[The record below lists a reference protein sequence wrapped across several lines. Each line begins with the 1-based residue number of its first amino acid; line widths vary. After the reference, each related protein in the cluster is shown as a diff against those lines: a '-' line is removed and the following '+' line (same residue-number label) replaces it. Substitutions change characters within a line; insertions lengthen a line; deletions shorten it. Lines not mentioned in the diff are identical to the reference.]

1 MVTISSSIEV
11 NEAYLREQF
20 DLCSDIVFR
29 PFTLKDDTLLLLA
42 YLDGMVNVQSI
53 ENNVLKPLIFSGLP
67 QGIERIQTLADMLKR
82 EWLPLANVKTE
93 ESMECLVQQI
103 LHGSLAIM
111 VDGEASVLLAQ
122 VQEFEM
128 RGIQEPLKESTLRG
142 SKEGFVENIRTNT
155 SLIRRRIIHPQLKME
170 SFTIGTYTQT
180 EVVLTYVKGLAA
192 EHVLTEVRDK
202 LGQIEINGVIDSAYI
217 EEWIEN
223 SSFSLFPQIQN
234 TERPDIVTASLL
246 DGKVALLTNGTPFA
260 LILPSTFW
268 SGLQSADDYFER
280 FVFIILTRMVRYIMT
295 FISFALPAIY
305 VSLSTFHPEMIPS
318 NLMIGIATARESSPF
333 PTVIEVFI
341 MMFIFDGL
349 QEAGVHL
356 PNQLG
361 PVVSIIGAL
370 VIGQAAVEAG
380 IISTP
385 IIIVISLTGIAAYT
399 IPRYSATLP
408 FRIIRYMMLFISG
421 ALGFVGLT
429 FGIIFLL
436 IHLVML
442 ESFGTPYLSPVAPF
456 DGKRIRD
463 LFIRYPFWMKNG
475 RNKKKKRAAQ

>member
-1 MVTISSSIEV
+1 MSSISKSVEV
-11 NEAYLREQF
+11 NEAYLKEQF
-20 DLCSDIVFR
+20 NHCSDIVIRSFMLR
-29 PFTLKDDTLLLLA
+29 DETKLILV
-42 YLDGMVNVQSI
+42 YLDGMTRLQSVEDNI
-53 ENNVLKPLIFSGLP
+53 LKPLIFSGLP
-67 QGIERIQTLADMLKR
+67 QGIDRIQSLAEMFR
-82 EWLPLANVKTE
+82 SEWIPLTDVKTDK
-93 ESMECLVQQI
+93 SLDDLVNHI
-103 LHGSLAIM
+103 LKGSLGIL
-111 VDGEASVLLAQ
+111 VDGEASALIAQ
-122 VQEFEM
+122 VQGYET
-128 RGIQEPLKESTLRG
+128 RGIQEPQKESTLRG

-155 SLIRRRIIHPQLKME
+155 TLIRRRIIHPLLKME
-170 SFTIGTYTQT
+170 SFTIGKYTQT
-180 EVVLTYVKGLAA
+180 EVILTYMKGLAD
-192 EHVLTEVRDK
+192 EKVLSEVREK
-202 LGQIEINGVIDSAYI
+202 LGKIELDGVIDSAYI
-217 EEWIEN
+217 EEWLEN
-223 SSFSLFPQIQN
+223 SSFSIFSQIQN

-246 DGKVALLTNGTPFA
+246 DGKVALITNGTPFA
-260 LILPSTFW
+260 LILPITLW

-280 FVFIILTRMVRYIMT
+280 FVFVILNRMIRYSMT

-333 PTVIEVFI
+333 PTVIEVFL

-408 FRIIRYMMLFISG
+408 FRLIRYLMLFITG
-421 ALGFVGLT
+421 LLGFVGFA

-436 IHLVML
+436 IHLVSL

-456 DGKRIRD
+456 DGKRIKD
-463 LFIRYPFWMKNG
+463 VIIRLPFWIKND
-475 RNKKKKRAAQ
+475 RNKKGRQK

>member
-1 MVTISSSIEV
+1 MVAISSSVEA
-11 NEAYLREQF
+11 NEAYLRDHF

-29 PFTLKDDTLLLLA
+29 RFTLNDETLLLLA
-42 YLDGMVNVQSI
+42 YLDGMANVQSI

-67 QGIERIQTLADMLKR
+67 QGIERIQTLAAMLER
-82 EWLPLANVKTE
+82 EWLPLANIKTDE
-93 ESMECLVQQI
+93 CMEDLVQHI
-103 LHGSLAIM
+103 LHGSLAIL
-111 VDGEASVLLAQ
+111 VDGEAAALLAQ

-128 RGIQEPLKESTLRG
+128 RSIQEPHKESTLRG

-170 SFTIGTYTQT
+170 SFTIGEYTQT
-180 EVVLTYVKGLAA
+180 EVVLTYVQGLAS
-192 EHVLTEVRDK
+192 EKVLAEVRAK
-202 LGQIEINGVIDSAYI
+202 LAKIEINGVIDSAYI

-223 SSFSLFPQIQN
+223 NSFSLFPQVQN

-260 LILPSTFW
+260 LILPITFW

-280 FVFIILTRMVRYIMT
+280 FVFIILTRVVRYIMT

-318 NLMIGIATARESSPF
+318 NLMIGIATARETSPF

-370 VIGQAAVEAG
+370 VVGQAAVEAG

-421 ALGFVGLT
+421 ALGFVGFA

-436 IHLVML
+436 IHMVML

-456 DGKRIRD
+456 DRKRIRD
-463 LFIRYPFWMKNG
+463 LIIRYPFWMKNG
-475 RNKKKKRAAQ
+475 RNKKGTP